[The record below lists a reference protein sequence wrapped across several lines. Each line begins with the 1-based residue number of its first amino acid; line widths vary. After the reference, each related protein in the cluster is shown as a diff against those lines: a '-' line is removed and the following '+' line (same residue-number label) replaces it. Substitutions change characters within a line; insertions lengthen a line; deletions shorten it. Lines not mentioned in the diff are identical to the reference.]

1 MSILAKRGRLS
12 PWGWSSRWLWV
23 SHYGAENEAQVL
35 KEQEVLPHHPPPLLL
50 VNTIQLA
57 SDRPVETTRATTWL
71 LHVWL
76 WWNLYVCLQQMSSC
90 HLLRQSKAGL
100 SWASVCICW
109 LLWCLS
115 FQTFLGCLASLP
127 LHMRWAAVEGL
138 VYHLQVMEA
147 QFCASLQYLARLWSL
162 GFFPLLRITPK
173 AQHTSALAL
182 SWFTSP
188 GDFIVSY

>member
-12 PWGWSSRWLWV
+12 PWGWSSKWLWV

-35 KEQEVLPHHPPPLLL
+35 KEREVLPHHPPPLLL

-100 SWASVCICW
+100 SWVGVAEHLSVFAGYSGVCHSKLFW
-109 LLWCLS
+109 VVLHPSLSTWDELLWRDMSITFRWWRLS
-115 FQTFLGCLASLP
+115 
-127 LHMRWAAVEGL
+127 
-138 VYHLQVMEA
+138 
-147 QFCASLQYLARLWSL
+147 
-162 GFFPLLRITPK
+162 
-173 AQHTSALAL
+173 SAPVFNT
-182 SWFTSP
+182 WQ
-188 GDFIVSY
+188 DFGHWVFSHC